1 MFKKGESGN
10 AKGRKPGA
18 KGKTSTELKERIK
31 MFLDGNFD
39 DMQTDFKKLDA
50 AAKLN
55 FYEKM
60 IRYVVPIK
68 SSQDLRLNFEDLSE
82 SQIDEIIEKLLNK
95 NQ

>member
-1 MFKKGESGN
+1 MFKKGQSGN
-10 AKGRKPGA
+10 KAGRPTGA
-18 KGKTSTELKERIK
+18 KDKVQTELKQRIK
-31 MFLDGNFD
+31 TFLDGNFD
-39 DMQTDFKKLDA
+39 DLQESYKMLDPVQKLA
-50 AAKLN
+50 

-60 IRYVVPIK
+60 VKYCVPVK

>member
-31 MFLDGNFD
+31 TFLDGNFD
-39 DMQTDFKKLDA
+39 DLQESYKMLDPVQKLA
-50 AAKLN
+50 

-60 IRYVVPIK
+60 VKYCVAVK
-68 SSQDLRLNFEDLSE
+68 SSQDLRLNFDDLTE
-82 SQIDEIIEKLLNK
+82 NQLDEIVNRLISKE
-95 NQ
+95 